1 MRTLLCFGDSNTYGQ
16 IPGQGPLDR
25 FTLTMRWPGVLSDV
39 LGTAWYVI
47 EEGHCGRTTVSDDP
61 IEGREKNGRTY
72 LLPCLQSHSPLDLI
86 IIMLG
91 TNDLKVRFQ
100 KPASE
105 VAMGI
110 GVMIH
115 DIREFACQSG
125 KASLPEIMIVSP
137 PPMLDDLKE
146 WEPIFAGAQGKSRE
160 LAIEFE
166 QIADALEVHFFDAG
180 SVVSCS
186 EIDGFHIDAESHE
199 TLGRALAHEIQLIG
213 WDDEKPG
220 L

>member
-25 FTLTMRWPGVLSDV
+25 FKLPIRWPGVLGEV
-39 LGTAWYVI
+39 LGSGWHVI
-47 EEGHCGRTTVSDDP
+47 EEGLSGRTTVSDDP
-61 IEGREKNGRTY
+61 IEGQAKNGRTY
-72 LLPCLQSHSPLDLI
+72 LLPCFQSHAPLDLI

-91 TNDLKVRFQ
+91 TNDLKIRFQ

-115 DIREFACQSG
+115 DIKEFALHGGETLQ
-125 KASLPEIMIVSP
+125 PEIMIVSP

-146 WEPIFAGAQGKSRE
+146 WRSIFAEAQAKSRE

-186 EIDGFHIDAESHE
+186 DVDGFHIDAKSHA
-199 TLGRALAHEIQLIG
+199 TLGRALAHEVQSIG
-213 WDDEKPG
+213 WDD
-220 L
+220 

>member
-25 FTLTMRWPGVLSDV
+25 FRLPVRWPGVLSEA
-39 LGTAWYVI
+39 LGSAWYVI
-47 EEGHCGRTTVSDDP
+47 EEGLSGRTTVSDDP
-61 IEGREKNGRTY
+61 IEGQAKNGRTY
-72 LLPCLQSHSPLDLI
+72 LLPCFQSHSPLDLI

-91 TNDLKVRFQ
+91 TNDLKIRFQ

-115 DIREFACQSG
+115 DIKESAGQS
-125 KASLPEIMIVSP
+125 SETFQPEIMIVSP
-137 PPMLDDLKE
+137 PPILDDLKE
-146 WEPIFAGAQGKSRE
+146 WKSIFAGAQAKSKQ

-186 EIDGFHIDAESHE
+186 EIDGFHIDAESHDI
-199 TLGRALAHEIQLIG
+199 LGRALAHEIQLIG
-213 WDDEKPG
+213 WDDQRFG
-220 L
+220 